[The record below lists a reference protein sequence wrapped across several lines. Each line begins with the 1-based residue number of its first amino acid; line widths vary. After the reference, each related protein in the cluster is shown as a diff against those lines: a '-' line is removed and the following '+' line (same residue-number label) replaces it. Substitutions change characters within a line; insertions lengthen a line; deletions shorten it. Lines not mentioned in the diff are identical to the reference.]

1 MPKRLSKIVQPE
13 HPGALTA
20 CLIERVMNEQEIRR
34 LFMAWL
40 DKVWAG
46 GATEGCMGLNP
57 LTVSQPSWLDTDTDK
72 RLLNRTAV
80 TITKCAKLQGATYQ
94 MKEAIDAIHAAF
106 QRCDGTDPYD
116 GLPLAS
122 RLLAGS
128 RSPTVSEVRSTTTT
142 ATFEILS
149 LQTKEAKGERN
160 AEEFIAHC
168 RAVVAHADTTS
179 TTTR

>member
-1 MPKRLSKIVQPE
+1 
-13 HPGALTA
+13 
-20 CLIERVMNEQEIRR
+20 
-34 LFMAWL
+34 
-40 DKVWAG
+40 
-46 GATEGCMGLNP
+46 MGRNP
-57 LTVSQPSWLDTDTDK
+57 LSVTPPSWLDIDADSYK

-80 TITKCAKLQGATYQ
+80 TITKHARKRGATYQ
-94 MKEAIDAIHAAF
+94 VKEAIDAIHAAF

-116 GLPLAS
+116 GLPLDN
-122 RLLAGS
+122 RLHDGG
-128 RSPTVSEVRSTTTT
+128 RSPTVSPVSNSNA

>member
-1 MPKRLSKIVQPE
+1 
-13 HPGALTA
+13 
-20 CLIERVMNEQEIRR
+20 
-34 LFMAWL
+34 
-40 DKVWAG
+40 
-46 GATEGCMGLNP
+46 MGRNP
-57 LTVSQPSWLDTDTDK
+57 LTVSPPSWLDIDTYK
-72 RLLNRTAV
+72 QLLNRTAV
-80 TITKCAKLQGATYQ
+80 TITKHAKKQGATYQ
-94 MKEAIDAIHAAF
+94 VKEAIDAIKQSFSVAMA
-106 QRCDGTDPYD
+106 GTDPYD

-128 RSPTVSEVRSTTTT
+128 RSQTVSEVSSTTT